1 MTKEEIITDIRSYFG
16 FTVFSGYSNYY
27 VGITNDINRR
37 LFDEHN
43 VSAQKD
49 YWIYRTADSKSVAQ
63 KVEEYFLIVIE
74 LQVLLLSN
82 VMILKNKNTTLRT
95 QRLLSE
101 G

>member
-43 VSAQKD
+43 VSEQKD

-63 KVEEYFLIVIE
+63 KVEEYFLNLGMQGDTGGGSE
-74 LQVLLLSN
+74 D
-82 VMILKNKNTTLRT
+82 TTYVYCYEIT
-95 QRLLSE
+95 NYTE
-101 G
+101 E